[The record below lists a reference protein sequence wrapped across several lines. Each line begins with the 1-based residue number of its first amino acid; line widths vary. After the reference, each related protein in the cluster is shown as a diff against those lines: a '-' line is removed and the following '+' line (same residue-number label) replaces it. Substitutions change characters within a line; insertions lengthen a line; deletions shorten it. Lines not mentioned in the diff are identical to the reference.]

1 MRRLRRTLGLAA
13 IAAATAMALSACVG
27 QSAPEPSVSPSP
39 TATATPAFPVTI
51 TSALGDATILRQP
64 TRVATWGWGATDAVL
79 ALGVQPVAIPAGG
92 DAEGRPTPG
101 AQLPWITD
109 AVDRLGGTEPVAL
122 DISGG
127 LPIAQLLKTRPDVL
141 IAPNSA
147 ITQAERDAVVAA
159 GIPVVAYPVTPWG
172 TPWRQVITITAE
184 ALGLQRTAERV
195 LDGLDAQVQA
205 AQNVNPDFAGTTIA
219 YVDAEAGTISVH
231 LPADPRVGLLE
242 ELGFVTPASVRA
254 HDPDGRAFSAPLAV
268 EDLAKIDADVI
279 VTDAADDASLEE
291 FVTSPRARLIPAVR
305 NHAVAGV
312 VGVENAIAM
321 APTALT
327 VPWILSSLIDRLAG
341 AVAASK
347 N

>member
-1 MRRLRRTLGLAA
+1 MRRLRRALGLAA
-13 IAAATAMALSACVG
+13 IAAATVMVLSACVG
-27 QSAPEPSVSPSP
+27 SSDPEPSASPSPSP
-39 TATATPAFPVTI
+39 TSAFPVTI
-51 TSALGDATILRQP
+51 SSALGDATIARRP
-64 TRVATWGWGATDAVL
+64 ERVATWGWGATDAVL
-79 ALGVQPVAIPAGG
+79 ALGIQPVAIPAGG
-92 DAEGRPTPG
+92 DVEGQPTPG

-109 AVDRLGGTEPVAL
+109 AISRIGGTEPVAL
-122 DISGG
+122 DISAG
-127 LPIAQLLKTRPDVL
+127 LPIDQLLKTRPDVL
-141 IAPNSA
+141 IAPNSGL
-147 ITQAERDAVVAA
+147 TQAEYDAVTAA
-159 GIPVVAYPVTPWG
+159 GIPVVAYPDEPWG
-172 TPWRQVITITAE
+172 TPWREVITITGE
-184 ALGLQRTAERV
+184 ALGLQSAAASL
-195 LDGLDAQVQA
+195 LDDLDAQVQA

-219 YVDAEAGTISVH
+219 YVDEQAETISLH

-254 HDPDGRAFSAPLAV
+254 LDPGGRAFSVPLAV
-268 EDLAKIDADVI
+268 ENLAKIDAEVI
-279 VTDAADDASLEE
+279 VTDAPDDLALED
-291 FVTSPRARLIPAVR
+291 FVSSPRARLIPAVR